1 MPYFQNLQRVCKV
14 VIGLIEQHMSKSC
27 TNYGADHKGPQ
38 QGIEQFKWLVLPAEE
53 MPEHIIAQV
62 ESYNEKDAVIAELEA
77 SYIEYY
83 GTHIP
88 VY

>member
-1 MPYFQNLQRVCKV
+1 
-14 VIGLIEQHMSKSC
+14 
-27 TNYGADHKGPQ
+27 
-38 QGIEQFKWLVLPAEE
+38 